1 MEEGRA
7 LKRKKRQAFKNL
19 LYFIQLEKSVAKIT
33 DTHILTQSN
42 DCAPNTEL

>member
-1 MEEGRA
+1 MTRKDLFRIIYSYKGLLEE
-7 LKRKKRQAFKNL
+7 KDK
-19 LYFIQLEKSVAKIT
+19 LEKSVAKIT